1 MSATPESTNPDAYG
15 RLDVTVREA
24 SFEAGKISPVTI
36 ILRNPFDVPVEVLE
50 IQGPRSYHVHE
61 IDKARPPSLTGADG
75 DQLNGSSAIPK
86 ESFVQRFR
94 RDLGR
99 IRVAEISVGPITA
112 HLPTADR
119 SFNIEAEPNSE
130 IVIDR
135 DVSTYESV
143 NVKALEGAKVHFTR
157 EEVPEGAPQPGAEPP
172 DNINTFTI
180 EPHCETV
187 AYFEISTT
195 GWLFFTPTR
204 QSLSTL
210 VRYRISGREKTQ
222 VTTSEFEVKP
232 PLAAMVIGA
241 IIGAVL
247 GSVAKVLNSGGS
259 LEWQPVLVAVGGSVV
274 MSLIAAIALSRKT
287 GTQGFITVEDF
298 FGGFVIGALIGYGGS
313 EYFEK
318 AIVPPDV
325 PNGAG

>member
-1 MSATPESTNPDAYG
+1 MVATTESTNPDAYG

-36 ILRNPFDVPVEVLE
+36 ILRNPFDVPVEVIE
-50 IQGPRSYHVHE
+50 IQGPRSYHLHE
-61 IDKARPPSLTGADG
+61 IDKARTPSLTGVDS
-75 DQLNGSSAIPK
+75 DQFQGSSPAPK
-86 ESFVQRFR
+86 ESFVR
-94 RDLGR
+94 RLLRDIGK
-99 IRVAEISVGPITA
+99 IQVAEISMGPITA
-112 HLPTADR
+112 HLPTAER
-119 SFNIEAEPNSE
+119 SFNIKADPQSE

-143 NVKALEGAKVHFTR
+143 NVKASEGAKVHFTR
-157 EEVPEGAPQPGAEPP
+157 YEVEEDSPHLYSEQP
-172 DNINTFTI
+172 DNKKTFII

-195 GWLFFTPTR
+195 GWLFFTPSR

-210 VRYRISGREKTQ
+210 VKYRIGGREKTQ

-247 GSVAKVLNSGGS
+247 GSLAKVLNSSGS

-318 AIVPPDV
+318 TIVSPDIPKV
-325 PNGAG
+325 SG